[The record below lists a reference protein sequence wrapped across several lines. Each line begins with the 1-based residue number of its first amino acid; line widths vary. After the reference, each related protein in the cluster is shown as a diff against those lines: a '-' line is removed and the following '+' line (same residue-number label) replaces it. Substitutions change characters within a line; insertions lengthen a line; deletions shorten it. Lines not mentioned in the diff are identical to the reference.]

1 MVARLEAELSLA
13 RTELEAA
20 TAGQAKVRSQ
30 LRAAQEEAA
39 DARHQAEHARAAKDA
54 AERAL
59 LVAKE
64 EMSVAQE
71 QQEQQ
76 EQLQQ
81 QRQKQQQLQQAPAQ
95 AAVREAAAAAA
106 LAEKSAT
113 IEQLMSERTA
123 LRFQLERE
131 SERRQALERQ
141 QQGQGHGSQHRVIEM
156 PEARTPLASRARD
169 GAPQPRLLSV
179 LLRRT
184 VKEPPPAL
192 VYAVATVDELAEL
205 VDVGALTMGRHLRVH
220 RPLRLGAIGYLVLL
234 HCWLVVLLI
243 HMIPNLEPARMRT
256 EHHATLAH
264 ENSALSSPL
273 LAEALN
279 HSALAPRSLR
289 SSRDSRY

>member
-1 MVARLEAELSLA
+1 
-13 RTELEAA
+13 
-20 TAGQAKVRSQ
+20 
-30 LRAAQEEAA
+30 
-39 DARHQAEHARAAKDA
+39 
-54 AERAL
+54 
-59 LVAKE
+59 
-64 EMSVAQE
+64 MSVAQE

-81 QRQKQQQLQQAPAQ
+81 QRQKQQLLQQAPAQ

-113 IEQLMSERTA
+113 IEHLMSERTA

-141 QQGQGHGSQHRVIEM
+141 QQGQGHGSQGQQGQGHGSQHRVIEM

-169 GAPQPRLLSV
+169 GAPQPRLLSM

-192 VYAVATVDELAEL
+192 VYAAATVDEFAEL

-234 HCWLVVLLI
+234 HCWLLVLLI
-243 HMIPNLEPARMRT
+243 HMIPNLEPARIRT

-264 ENSALSSPL
+264 GEHSENSALSTPL
-273 LAEALN
+273 LVEALN
-279 HSALAPRSLR
+279 HSALAPGSLR

>member
-1 MVARLEAELSLA
+1 
-13 RTELEAA
+13 
-20 TAGQAKVRSQ
+20 
-30 LRAAQEEAA
+30 
-39 DARHQAEHARAAKDA
+39 
-54 AERAL
+54 
-59 LVAKE
+59 
-64 EMSVAQE
+64 
-71 QQEQQ
+71 
-76 EQLQQ
+76 
-81 QRQKQQQLQQAPAQ
+81 
-95 AAVREAAAAAA
+95 
-106 LAEKSAT
+106 
-113 IEQLMSERTA
+113 MSERTA

-192 VYAVATVDELAEL
+192 VYAAATVDELAEL